1 MTVSATSSGSID
13 VNSIV
18 SQLMTV
24 EARPLQL
31 LQIKEASYT
40 AKLSAYGSLSG
51 ALSAFQSTLTSLGD
65 ASKYHALS
73 ATAGDATILSATT
86 TTGASAGNYNINVSQ
101 LAQAQNLAATGQVST
116 TATIGSGASTSIT
129 FEFGGISGG
138 TLNPDGTYTGATFTE
153 DGTKGAGTITI
164 DGTNNSLQGIKDA
177 INKAGL
183 GVTASI
189 VSDGSSAPNRLVLT
203 STKTGQTSSMKISV
217 SGDSAIQNLLAYDPA
232 GTQNL
237 SQKTV
242 GQDAKVNISGIDI
255 TSPTNDVSG
264 AIPGVTVTASKIGTT
279 SLSLS
284 ADTTTVTA
292 SLNAFV
298 KAYNDLNTTI
308 TGLTAPGKQ
317 ASAGAAPTGGGPLV
331 GDAATRNIQNSIR
344 KMFTTDVPGLNGNL
358 TNLSQIGITFQDDGT
373 LALDSSKLSSVLK
386 SNPDDVQ
393 KLLASSGSTSDSLV
407 KFVSAGKTA
416 PVGSNAINITALAT
430 QGNVT
435 GSTAAG
441 LSINSGNNTLNLTI
455 NGTTA
460 SVNLTPSG
468 TPYTA
473 SGLATQLQSLIN
485 GNKTFSSAGIN
496 VSVTQNNGV
505 FTITSNKYGSASK
518 VSVSGAGAA
527 NLFGTTTETVGTDIQ
542 GTIGGAAAS
551 GSGTTLTGADGG
563 PAAGVKVDISGGALG
578 DRGTVNYSSGYASMF
593 SSLLDSFIGTNGSIK
608 AANDSIN
615 ASIKSIDQQSD
626 ALNTRLAQTEK
637 RLRAQYT
644 ALDVSISSMQS
655 TSTFLTQQL
664 AKISAN
670 G

>member
-1 MTVSATSSGSID
+1 MSVSATGSIN
-13 VNSIV
+13 VASIV

-24 EARPLQL
+24 EAQPLQL

-51 ALSAFQSTLTSLGD
+51 ALSAFQSSLISLGD
-65 ASKYHALS
+65 SSKYSALS
-73 ATAGDATILSATT
+73 ATASDSTILSATASS
-86 TTGASAGNYNINVSQ
+86 GATAGTYNINVSQ
-101 LAQAQNLAATGQVST
+101 LAQAQSLAAAGQASS
-116 TATIGSGASTSIT
+116 TATIGSGAATTVT

-138 TLNPDGTYTGATFTE
+138 TLNADGTYSGASFTE

-164 DGTNNSLQGIKDA
+164 DSSNNSLQGIKDA

-189 VSDGSSAPNRLVLT
+189 VSDGSASPNRLVLT
-203 STKTGQTSSMKISV
+203 STTTGQTSSMKIAV
-217 SGDSAIQNLLAYDPA
+217 SGDAAIQGLLAYDPA

-264 AIPGVTVTASKIGTT
+264 AIQAVTVSATKIGTSSLT
-279 SLSLS
+279 LAADTSSVTSSLS
-284 ADTTTVTA
+284 
-292 SLNAFV
+292 AFV

-308 TGLTAPGKQ
+308 SGLTQ
-317 ASAGAAPTGGGPLV
+317 AGTQSGGLGTAPTGGGPLV
-331 GDAATRNIQNSIR
+331 GDATTRNIQNSIR
-344 KMFTTDVPGLNGNL
+344 KIFTTNVPGLNGSL
-358 TNLSQIGITFQDDGT
+358 TNFSQIGITFQADGT
-373 LALDSSKLSSVLK
+373 LSLDSSKLSSVLK
-386 SNPDDVQ
+386 SNPGDVE

-407 KFVSAGKTA
+407 KFVSADKTA

-430 QGNVT
+430 QGSVA

-441 LSINSGNNTLNLTI
+441 LNINSGNNTLNLTI

-460 SVNLTPSG
+460 SINLTPSG

-485 GNKTFSSAGIN
+485 GNSTFSNAGMN
-496 VSVTQNNGV
+496 VTVSQNNGV

-518 VSVSGAGAA
+518 VSVSGSGAA
-527 NLFGTTTETVGTDIQ
+527 NLFGTTTETTGTDVA

-551 GSGTTLTGADGG
+551 GSGTTLTGAEGG
-563 PAAGVKVDISGGALG
+563 PAAGVKVDITGGIIG
-578 DRGTVNYSSGYASMF
+578 DRGEVNYSTGYASMF
-593 SSLLDSFIGTNGSIK
+593 SSLIDSFIGTTGSIK
-608 AANDSIN
+608 AANDALNS
-615 ASIKSIDQQSD
+615 SIKSIGKQTDD
-626 ALNTRLAQTEK
+626 LNTQLAATQK
-637 RLRAQYT
+637 RLTAQYT

-664 AKISAN
+664 AKIAAT
-670 G
+670 